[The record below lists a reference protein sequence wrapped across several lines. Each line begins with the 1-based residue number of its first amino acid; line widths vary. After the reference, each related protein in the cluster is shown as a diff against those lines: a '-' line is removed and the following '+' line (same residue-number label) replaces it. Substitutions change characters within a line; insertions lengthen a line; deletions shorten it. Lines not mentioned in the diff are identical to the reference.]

1 MKTVLELTLS
11 VIAQK
16 QSCGVRRADSVE
28 VVLKISLLVIAQKQY
43 SDVLRAYSLNVLSKR
58 ACDNAATVM

>member
-1 MKTVLELTLS
+1 MC
-11 VIAQK
+11 IRDR
-16 QSCGVRRADSVE
+16 SCDVRRADSVE